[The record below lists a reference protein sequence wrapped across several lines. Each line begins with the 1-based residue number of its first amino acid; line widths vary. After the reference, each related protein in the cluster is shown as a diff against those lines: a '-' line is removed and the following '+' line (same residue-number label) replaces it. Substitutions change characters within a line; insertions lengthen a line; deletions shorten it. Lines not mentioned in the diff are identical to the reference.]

1 MQEFDSLG
9 ARQLPEEH
17 EEELVKEVWG
27 GKELP
32 LDAMV
37 YKDLQTEDLI
47 DREDIWKYTAE
58 QIEPADLVE
67 FIRFVTKR
75 GTTSRMD
82 LFCHF
87 DFMEVRLNEE
97 VKK

>member
-17 EEELVKEVWG
+17 EEETVKQVWG

-47 DREDIWKYTAE
+47 DREDIWKYMAE
-58 QIEPADLVE
+58 QIELEDLVE

-87 DFMEVRLNEE
+87 DLERVPLKEE
-97 VKK
+97 VK